1 MRDITAWK
9 TEGVEFTGGDLL
21 IGNPSAA
28 AGALARPQ
36 VEPRVHEPRM
46 NAYLEMYGATL
57 ESFDGTAISVEV
69 AEDADAPAL
78 TSSPAE

>member
-1 MRDITAWK
+1 
-9 TEGVEFTGGDLL
+9 
-21 IGNPSAA
+21 
-28 AGALARPQ
+28 
-36 VEPRVHEPRM
+36 M